1 MQLTKPAPWADVP
14 QRWGHPLHSM
24 CSYLGAFPAG
34 LARSLLA
41 LLSDENDIV
50 LDPFSGRGTTLLEAR
65 LMGRM
70 PLASDLNPIA
80 LALTRAKN
88 ANVSLDEVLKRIDQL
103 EQKYDA
109 TLYVPEAQVQSDD
122 ILLIFHPRTLAQLC
136 YLRRRLSTRTS
147 AIDEFLIGVVL
158 GVMHGSERK
167 DGSSAYASISMP
179 NTFSMSP
186 DYVRKFVET
195 KRLQRVDRNVFQM
208 LRDKSTRLFRE
219 ETYFSHQGVV
229 AQADAKVLASTP
241 EFRDYVGQV
250 DLVLTSPPYLGI
262 VNYAKQNWIRN
273 WFLRADAESV
283 SDALDDNLSL
293 SAWIDFAE
301 QSTLEIKRMLR
312 PEGVAVFVIGDVARS
327 SNSVI
332 SLARE
337 FLRRLMHQRTF
348 RYIGCLD
355 DRLQE
360 TEKTTKIWKDTK
372 GQATAVDRI
381 VILSDTVPNFRNERL
396 QAGLFDLQPG
406 MFASLETY
414 VSDLDVDEL
423 EKHAYS
429 FAG

>member
-1 MQLTKPAPWADVP
+1 MTKPAPWAELP
-14 QRWGHPLHSM
+14 QRWGHPWHSM

-41 LLSDENDIV
+41 LLSDEGDVV

-65 LMGRM
+65 LMGRIA
-70 PLASDLNPIA
+70 LASDLNPIA

-88 ANVSLDEVLKRIDQL
+88 VVVSLDEVLAYIGEL
-103 EQKYDA
+103 ERKYDA
-109 TLYVPEAQVQSDD
+109 LLYIPEAQVQPDD

-136 YLRRRLSTRTS
+136 YLRRRLLRHPSPK
-147 AIDEFLIGVVL
+147 DDFLIGAVL
-158 GVMHGSERK
+158 GIMHGSERQ

-208 LRDKSTRLFRE
+208 LRDKATRLFRE
-219 ETYFSHQGVV
+219 GANFSTQGVV
-229 AQADAKVLASTP
+229 AQVDAKCLASAS
-241 EFRDYVGQV
+241 EFGEYVGRV
-250 DLVLTSPPYLGI
+250 GLVLTSPPYLGI

-273 WFLRADAESV
+273 WFLRADAEQMV
-283 SDALDDNLSL
+283 DILDDNLSL

-301 QSTLEIKRMLR
+301 LSTLEIKKMLR
-312 PEGVAVFVIGDVARS
+312 PDGVAVFVIGDVARS

-337 FLRRLMHQRTF
+337 FLRRLMHQKTF
-348 RYIGCLD
+348 SYIGCLD
-355 DRLQE
+355 DRLQGS
-360 TEKTTKIWKDTK
+360 EKTTKIWKDTK
-372 GQATAVDRI
+372 GQATTVDRI
-381 VILSDTVPNFRNERL
+381 VILSDSPPNFRNARL
-396 QAGLFDLQPG
+396 QADLFGLQSGLFADSEPPT
-406 MFASLETY
+406 SL
-414 VSDLDVDEL
+414 LDVDEL
-423 EKHAYS
+423 ERHAYS

>member
-1 MQLTKPAPWADVP
+1 MTKPVPWADVP
-14 QRWGHPLHSM
+14 QRWGHPWHSM

-41 LLSDENDIV
+41 LLSDENDVV

-88 ANVSLDEVLKRIDQL
+88 AAVLLDDILVRIGQL
-103 EQKYDA
+103 ERKYDPL
-109 TLYVPEAQVQSDD
+109 LYVPEAQVQPDD

-136 YLRRRLSTRTS
+136 YLRRRLLNSST
-147 AIDEFLIGVVL
+147 AVDEFLTGAVL
-158 GVMHGSERK
+158 GVMHGSERQ
-167 DGSSAYASISMP
+167 DGSSSYASISMP

-186 DYVRKFVET
+186 DYVRRFVET

-208 LRDKSTRLFRE
+208 LRDKTIRLFRE
-219 ETYFSHQGVV
+219 GTDFLIQGIV
-229 AQADAKVLASTP
+229 ARSDAKYLASTP
-241 EFRDYVGQV
+241 EFQPYVGQV

-273 WFLRADAESV
+273 WFLRADAEIV
-283 SDALDDNLSL
+283 SDTLDDNLSL

-312 PEGVAVFVIGDVARS
+312 PQGVAVFVIGDVARS

-337 FLRRLMHQRTF
+337 FLRRLMHQKTF
-348 RYIGCLD
+348 RYIGCLN

-381 VILSDTVPNFRNERL
+381 VILSDAVPNFRNDRL
-396 QAGLFDLQPG
+396 QANLFGLQ
-406 MFASLETY
+406 
-414 VSDLDVDEL
+414 SDLFSGSEASISSLDVNEL
-423 EKHAYS
+423 ERYAYS